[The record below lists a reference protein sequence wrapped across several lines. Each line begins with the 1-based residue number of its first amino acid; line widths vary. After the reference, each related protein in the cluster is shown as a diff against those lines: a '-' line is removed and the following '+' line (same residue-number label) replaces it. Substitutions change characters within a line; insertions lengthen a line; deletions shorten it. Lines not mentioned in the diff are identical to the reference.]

1 MLGYI
6 VAHWRGE
13 LSLLKSTDLNGLLL
27 YALLVSTLV
36 SGSEL
41 FRSPEHVYIGATV
54 FMASNV
60 WAIVGIYRCA
70 LSVIR
75 AGNTPTY
82 KKLIATFVLVVVGVV
97 VWFVVKDLWN
107 LFGNLIMD

>member
-13 LSLLKSTDLNGLLL
+13 LSLLKSTVLNGLLL

-41 FRSPEHVYIGATV
+41 FRSPAYVYIGATV
-54 FMASNV
+54 FMAWNV

-70 LSVIR
+70 LSVLR

-97 VWFVVKDLWN
+97 VWFVVKDH
-107 LFGNLIMD
+107 

>member
-1 MLGYI
+1 
-6 VAHWRGE
+6 
-13 LSLLKSTDLNGLLL
+13 
-27 YALLVSTLV
+27 
-36 SGSEL
+36 
-41 FRSPEHVYIGATV
+41 
-54 FMASNV
+54 MAWNV

-75 AGNTPTY
+75 AENTPTY

-107 LFGNLIMD
+107 LFGDLIMD